1 MKHLVQLFQK
11 QMQKAIRA
19 IEYREAHPKQITR
32 REDTYPF
39 VLLVTAVILGWGV
52 VKTRDLEGALVLVKW
67 VLICV
72 FIAVTHTLGT
82 MFLARLLWDRK
93 HKSLRTPYY
102 IQTKPKKMQDEF
114 RLPEKKKGRK
124 GEVNLR
130 LLFPE
135 GAYHM
140 PLPDDYIAAYDATL
154 GKVLHADGVPLYT
167 EDADVVRYRA
177 DLFRELYENH
187 MLREVLT
194 RFADAYPISISD
206 KSFME
211 SLGDMKA
218 RQEAVRAL
226 AKELDRLL
234 PRSAALKTLKQY
246 LADRS
251 EAIKRAEEAYAS
263 LPEDLFRVQSVT
275 LAVNLDSVGFAHEAG
290 IVALHTEPF
299 EKVDAVPLIRPDPE
313 RYDLTL
319 DFNRELMNCVDRML
333 TESFRQLRIRM
344 EDLREAEL
352 PDDFVE
358 DIRFAAEFTAF
369 LCSMDRC
376 DVRFTASDSIDAG
389 QGDADI
395 PALLNQQ
402 RLGYRTDVPADISGR
417 SARALKPFGCKV
429 LRKA

>member
-1 MKHLVQLFQK
+1 MKVLIQFFRK
-11 QMQKAIRA
+11 QMEKAMRA
-19 IEYREAHPKQITR
+19 IEYREAHPKQILR
-32 REDTYPF
+32 REDAYPF

-93 HKSLRTPYY
+93 HKSLRTPFY

-124 GEVNLR
+124 GETNPR

-135 GAYHM
+135 GAHRM
-140 PLPDDYIAAYDATL
+140 PLPNDYVAAYDATL

-167 EDADVVRYRA
+167 EDADVIRYRA
-177 DLFRELYENH
+177 DLFRELYENRPQ
-187 MLREVLT
+187 REALT
-194 RFADAYPISISD
+194 RFADAYPVSISD
-206 KSFME
+206 KSFRE
-211 SLGDMKA
+211 SLGDMRA

-246 LADRS
+246 LADCS
-251 EAIKRAEEAYAS
+251 DAIGRAEEAFAN
-263 LPEDLFRVQSVT
+263 LPEDLYRVQSVT
-275 LAVNLDSVGFAHEAG
+275 LAVNLDSGGFAHEAG

-299 EKVDAVPLIRPDPE
+299 DDRDAMPLLRPDPE

-333 TESFRQLRIRM
+333 AESFRQLRIRM
-344 EDLREAEL
+344 EELREAEL
-352 PDDFVE
+352 PDDYVE

-369 LCSMDRC
+369 LCSLDRC
-376 DVRFTASDSIDAG
+376 DVRFPASDSADNG
-389 QGDADI
+389 WGDADI
-395 PALLNQQ
+395 PALLHQQ
-402 RLGYRTDVPADISGR
+402 CLGYRTDVPADASGH
-417 SARALKPFGCKV
+417 SAQALKPFGCKV

>member
-1 MKHLVQLFQK
+1 MNHLIQFFQK

-102 IQTKPKKMQDEF
+102 IQTKPKKKQDEF

-177 DLFRELYENH
+177 DL
-187 MLREVLT
+187 
-194 RFADAYPISISD
+194 
-206 KSFME
+206 
-211 SLGDMKA
+211 
-218 RQEAVRAL
+218 
-226 AKELDRLL
+226 
-234 PRSAALKTLKQY
+234 LKTT
-246 LADRS
+246 RS
-251 EAIKRAEEAYAS
+251 E
-263 LPEDLFRVQSVT
+263 
-275 LAVNLDSVGFAHEAG
+275 
-290 IVALHTEPF
+290 
-299 EKVDAVPLIRPDPE
+299 
-313 RYDLTL
+313 RY
-319 DFNRELMNCVDRML
+319 
-333 TESFRQLRIRM
+333 
-344 EDLREAEL
+344 
-352 PDDFVE
+352 
-358 DIRFAAEFTAF
+358 
-369 LCSMDRC
+369 
-376 DVRFTASDSIDAG
+376 
-389 QGDADI
+389 
-395 PALLNQQ
+395 
-402 RLGYRTDVPADISGR
+402 
-417 SARALKPFGCKV
+417 
-429 LRKA
+429 